1 MRAADVTAGGDFRTP
16 YDAVVIG
23 ATGGLGSAFVAALT
37 RDPGVA
43 TVLALSRS
51 GGEGSDGKR
60 QRGRIDLL
68 DDDSIAAAA
77 TRAKALPTL
86 RLVIVATGFLHGA
99 GDRPERSFRDL
110 DAPALSR
117 SFAINTIGPAM
128 VLKHFLPLLPRQGK
142 SVFAALSARVG
153 SISDNRLG
161 GWYGYRAAKAGLN
174 QLLRTASIELG
185 RSHPEAIILG
195 LHPGTVATPLS
206 EPFIA
211 SYTANP
217 VFTPEDAAGRL
228 LDVIARADAAWTG
241 TVRDWQG
248 LPVPP

>member
-1 MRAADVTAGGDFRTP
+1 MTSDGDFEAA
-16 YDAVVIG
+16 YDAVVVG
-23 ATGGLGSAFVAALT
+23 ATGGLGSALVAALA

-51 GGEGSDGKR
+51 GGAGNDGKR
-60 QRGRIDLL
+60 QTGRIDLL
-68 DDDSIAAAA
+68 DEDSIAAAA
-77 TRAKALPTL
+77 ARAKSLPAL

-99 GDRPERSFRDL
+99 GDRPERSLREL
-110 DAPALSR
+110 DAAALGR

-128 VLKHFLPLLPRQGK
+128 VLKHFLPLLPRQGR

-161 GWYGYRAAKAGLN
+161 GWYGYRASKAGLN
-174 QLLRTASIELG
+174 QLLRTASIELA
-185 RSHPEAIILG
+185 RSHPEAIVLG

-217 VFTPEDAAGRL
+217 IFTPGEAAGRL